1 MGFLELPWMIVG
13 CFLRGGFKANHGPDD
28 TPIGRSSII
37 GVFILV
43 AWLVLG
49 GLIMAQVIRRDVT
62 GQHCAVKGR
71 GTSALTYLDRSH
83 DALSEISA

>member
-13 CFLRGGFKANHGPDD
+13 ELPSAWRLQGQHHGPDR
-28 TPIGRSSII
+28 ILAMGRSSII

-49 GLIMAQVIRRDVT
+49 GPDNWLNLQLIRRDVT
-62 GQHCAVKGR
+62 GQRLLCR
-71 GTSALTYLDRSH
+71 
-83 DALSEISA
+83 